1 LSKGDAQKSEG
12 LYIVVSAPSGTGK
25 TSILRKVLRMCPNLL
40 FSVSYTTRPRRPGE
54 TDGKDYHF
62 ITEEVFKDKRDRGEF
77 AEWEEN
83 YGYLYGTSL
92 KTMKELLD
100 SLQKGF
106 DLVLDLD
113 WRGAKKLKKNYPGGV
128 FVFILPPSRCELER
142 RLRGR
147 GAENE
152 ENIDKRLA
160 KALDEIKEIVWYDYL
175 IFNDHLENAVDTLRS
190 IYVAEKSKRERL
202 ADKIKEFLVV

>member
-1 LSKGDAQKSEG
+1 LSKKDSQNLEG

-25 TSILRKVLRMCPNLL
+25 TSILRKVLKMCPNLL

-54 TDGKDYHF
+54 KDGKDYYF
-62 ITEEVFKDKRDRGEF
+62 ISEEAFKDKLDRGEF

-83 YGYLYGTSL
+83 YGYLYGTSV
-92 KTMKELLD
+92 KTMKEF
-100 SLQKGF
+100 LQKGF
-106 DLVLDLD
+106 DLVLDID
-113 WRGAKKLKKNYPGGV
+113 WRGAKTLKKNYPGGV
-128 FVFILPPSRCELER
+128 FVFILPPSTGELGK

-147 GAENE
+147 GVESKQ
-152 ENIDKRLA
+152 NIDKRLA

-175 IFNDHLENAVDTLRS
+175 ILNDHLETAVDTLRS

-202 ADKIKEFLVV
+202 AYKIKEFLT

>member
-1 LSKGDAQKSEG
+1 MSKKDPQNLEG

-25 TSILRKVLRMCPNLL
+25 TSILREVLRMCPNLL

-54 TDGKDYHF
+54 KDGKDYYF
-62 ITEEVFKDKRDRGEF
+62 ISEEAFKNKLERGEF

-83 YGYLYGTSL
+83 YGYLYGTSS
-92 KTMKELLD
+92 KTMKEF
-100 SLQKGF
+100 LQKGF
-106 DLVLDLD
+106 DLVLDID
-113 WRGAKKLKKNYPGGV
+113 WRGAKTLKENYPGGV
-128 FVFILPPSRCELER
+128 FVFILPPSTGELEK

-147 GAENE
+147 EGESKQ
-152 ENIDKRLA
+152 NINKRLA

-175 IFNDHLENAVDTLRS
+175 ILNDHLETAVDTLRS

-202 ADKIKEFLVV
+202 AYKIKEFLT

>member
-1 LSKGDAQKSEG
+1 LSEKDSQNLEG

-25 TSILRKVLRMCPNLL
+25 TSIIREVLKMCPNLL
-40 FSVSYTTRPRRPGE
+40 FSVSSTTRPRRPGE
-54 TDGKDYHF
+54 KDGKDYYF
-62 ITEEVFKDKRDRGEF
+62 ISDEAFRDKVDRGEF

-83 YGYLYGTSL
+83 YGYLYGTSS
-92 KTMKELLD
+92 KTMKEF
-100 SLQKGF
+100 LQKGC

-113 WRGAKKLKKNYPGGV
+113 WRGAKTLKRNYPGGV
-128 FVFILPPSRCELER
+128 FVFILPPSKGELEK

-147 GAENE
+147 GVESNQ
-152 ENIDKRLA
+152 NIDKRLS

-175 IFNDHLENAVDTLRS
+175 IFNDHLETAVDALRS

-202 ADKIKEFLVV
+202 VHKIKDFIV